1 MLLVIDVR
9 HVCRSTNLLVG
20 DNRQLL
26 EFNRNFG
33 SASRPSASGRV
44 FFVGRNLWICAI
56 HGSCCAIC
64 GSLVRAGIHG
74 SRSRRV
80 VASAICRSNTVS
92 VNTEIHRNA
101 PKSTEIHHK
110 ASIYL
115 PKYTHTSIVMV

>member
-9 HVCRSTNLLVG
+9 HDVCQSTNLLVG

-33 SASRPSASGRV
+33 SAGSGRV

-56 HGSCCAIC
+56 LGSCCAIC

-74 SRSRRV
+74 SRSRQ
-80 VASAICRSNTVS
+80 
-92 VNTEIHRNA
+92 
-101 PKSTEIHHK
+101 P
-110 ASIYL
+110 
-115 PKYTHTSIVMV
+115 

>member
-9 HVCRSTNLLVG
+9 HVCQSTNLLVG

-26 EFNRNFG
+26 EFNDRNFG
-33 SASRPSASGRV
+33 SATASGRV

-80 VASAICRSNTVS
+80 VASAICRSNGREVKPKIVFGFRMLKPVS
-92 VNTEIHRNA
+92 LVR
-101 PKSTEIHHK
+101 S
-110 ASIYL
+110 
-115 PKYTHTSIVMV
+115 